1 MNPVPDGVI
10 CEIVTLTFPVLV
22 TASDCVVVLPTVM
35 LPKATVGG
43 LAVSCATG
51 AGEPVP
57 LNARGVGES
66 DALLTNE
73 TLPLIDPVADG
84 AKLSKKEV
92 VPPAANVAGSVSPV
106 AL

>member
-22 TASDCVVVLPTVM
+22 TATDCVPLLPTVTF
-35 LPKATVGG
+35 PKATVDG
-43 LAVSCATG
+43 LALNCATG
-51 AGEPVP
+51 AGAPVP
-57 LNARGVGES
+57 LNARLVGES

-73 TLPLIDPVADG
+73 TLPLIDPVAEG
-84 AKLSKKEV
+84 AKFTKTEV
-92 VPPAANVAGSVSPV
+92 VAPAANVKGSVSPV